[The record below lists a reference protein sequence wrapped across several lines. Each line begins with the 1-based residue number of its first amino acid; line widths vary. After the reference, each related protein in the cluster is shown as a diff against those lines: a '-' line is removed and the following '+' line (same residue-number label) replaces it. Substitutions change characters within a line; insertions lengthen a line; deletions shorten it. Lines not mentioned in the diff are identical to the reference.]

1 MSDKNRS
8 EQPQASIFAKIEE
21 EIGAYW
27 KKQEIF
33 RRSIEERP
41 ENKTFHFYD
50 GPPFATGL
58 PHYGHL
64 LQSAIKDVV
73 PRYWTMKGFRVPRVW
88 GWDCHGLPIE
98 NIVEKE
104 LQLGTKHAIE
114 EYGIGK
120 FNEQCRQNIFT
131 YEKEWER
138 YVHRF
143 GRWVDFENSYKTM
156 DNSYI
161 ESEWWAFSEMF
172 KKKLVYKG
180 VRVAQYCPRCA
191 TAISNQ
197 EVSMGEY
204 MDHKDPALTVTF
216 PFVDDASTAF
226 LAWTTT
232 PWTLPANTGLTVN
245 ADLDYV
251 AIKTADSNINY
262 VLVASRVARYFGED
276 PSVYEVVWTKK
287 GSELVGQRY
296 TPVLEIKKPEGD
308 AYRVV
313 AGEHVTDTDGTG
325 IVHTAPAFGEE
336 DFQMHQKHQLPVLMT
351 VDAEGRFDEE
361 MGAFAG
367 LAINEAHGP
376 VIEALKAADRLFKKE
391 SITHSVATCWRCKTR
406 LMFKAQPAWYID
418 VNKLRPTMTKAAES
432 INWHPSHF
440 KEGRF
445 GKGLETAPD
454 WNISRTRYWGSPI
467 PVWET
472 EDGERVVIGSIE
484 ELKAKAKPGT
494 LPEKLDLHRPMI
506 DDVIVMTES
515 GKEAK
520 RIVEVFDTW
529 FDSGSMPYASVHYP
543 FQNKKQFEDGFPADF
558 IGEAQDQTRG
568 WFYSMHVLSSALFGK
583 AAYKDVICTG
593 LVLAEDGKKMS
604 KSLKNYPD
612 PWEVLQTHGADAVR
626 YYLATSPVVEA
637 EPLNFSER
645 DLQTIVRGFLNLFW
659 NIKTFYL
666 TFAENEDVKIDKPK
680 SAHVL
685 DRWILSRLNQ
695 VIAETTTAMDGYD
708 LVKGGRPL
716 KEFVEELSTWWLRR
730 SRDRMKSENAYE
742 RMDALKTLLEV
753 LLETSKL
760 MAPFTPF
767 IAEKVYLEI
776 GGKLASVHLEKWP
789 KADERVIDSRLMLD
803 MQWIRDAASRAH
815 EQRSQ
820 AKIPVRQALASL
832 TIQVKDAEEA
842 ARLMRQTDLLGILA
856 EEANVEVARV
866 ESANTIEG
874 AWTLSLDTVI
884 TPELK
889 KKGMKREFIRNVMNL
904 RKEGGFV
911 PTDLAIVEWDFSGE
925 AKEVIE
931 EAGEALL
938 KELRAKEVKFVS
950 GLEGADAEVG
960 DDKGKIKL
968 SK

>member
-1 MSDKNRS
+1 
-8 EQPQASIFAKIEE
+8 
-21 EIGAYW
+21 
-27 KKQEIF
+27 
-33 RRSIEERP
+33 
-41 ENKTFHFYD
+41 
-50 GPPFATGL
+50 
-58 PHYGHL
+58 
-64 LQSAIKDVV
+64 
-73 PRYWTMKGFRVPRVW
+73 
-88 GWDCHGLPIE
+88 
-98 NIVEKE
+98 
-104 LQLGTKHAIE
+104 
-114 EYGIGK
+114 IGK

-156 DNSYI
+156 DNTYI
-161 ESEWWAFSEMF
+161 ESEWWAFSELV
-172 KKKLVYKG
+172 KKELVYKG
-180 VRVAQYCPRCA
+180 VRVSQYCPRCA

-204 MDHKDPALTVTF
+204 VEQKDPALTVTF
-216 PFVDDASTAF
+216 PFVDDEKTAF

-245 ADLDYV
+245 ANLEYV
-251 AIKTADSNINY
+251 GVKPKDSTMTY
-262 VLVASRVARYFGED
+262 VVVEARVAHYFGED
-276 PSVYEVVWTKK
+276 PSAYEIVWKKK

-296 TPVLEIKKPEGD
+296 VPVLEIKKPEGD

-336 DFQMHQKHQLPVLMT
+336 DFQMHQKHQLPILMT
-351 VDAEGRFDEE
+351 VDDEGNFDAD

-367 LAINEAHGP
+367 IAINDAHGV
-376 VIEALKAADRLFKKE
+376 VIDALKTADRLFKKE
-391 SITHSVATCWRCKTR
+391 SILHNVATCWRCTTR
-406 LMFKAQPAWYID
+406 LMFKAQPAWYVDI
-418 VNKLRPTMTKAAES
+418 NKLRPTMIKAAEG
-432 INWHPSHF
+432 INWHPEHF

-472 EDGERVVIGSIE
+472 EDGERVVISSIE
-484 ELKAKAKPGT
+484 ELKKRAKPGT
-494 LPEKLDLHRPMI
+494 MPEKLDLHRPMI
-506 DDVIVMTES
+506 DEVIVLTDS

-520 RIVEVFDTW
+520 RIPEVFDTW
-529 FDSGSMPYASVHYP
+529 FDSGSMPFASIHYP
-543 FQNKKQFEDGFPADF
+543 FQHAKTFESGFPADF

-568 WFYSMHVLSSALFGK
+568 WFYSLHVLSSALFGK
-583 AAYKDVICTG
+583 PAFKNVICTG

-612 PWEVLQTHGADAVR
+612 PWEVFETHGVDAVR
-626 YYLATSPVVEA
+626 YYLTTSPVVEA
-637 EPLNFSER
+637 ESLNFSER

-666 TFAENEDVKIDKPK
+666 TFAEDTDVKLDKPK

-695 VIAETTTAMDGYD
+695 LTAEMTEAFDAYD
-708 LVKGGRPL
+708 LVKAGRPL
-716 KEFVEELSTWWLRR
+716 RFFVEDLSTWWLRR

-742 RMDALKTLLEV
+742 KLDALKTLLEV

-767 IAEKVYLEI
+767 IAEKVYLEV

-789 KADERVIDSRLMLD
+789 KADDRVIDERLMLD
-803 MQWIRDAASRAH
+803 MQWVRDAASRAH
-815 EQRSQ
+815 ELRSQ
-820 AKIPVRQALASL
+820 AKLPVRQALASL
-832 TIQVKDAEEA
+832 TIKVKDAEEA

-856 EEANVEVARV
+856 EETNVEVARV
-866 ESANTIEG
+866 ESDNAIDT
-874 AWTLSLDTVI
+874 AWTLELDTVI

-931 EAGEALL
+931 AEKESLL
-938 KELRAKEVKFVS
+938 KELRAKEVSFVAD
-950 GLEGADAEVG
+950 LEGEEAQVG
-960 DDKGKIKL
+960 DDKGKIRL